1 MGSTLETRIIEKSAP
16 DQFAL
21 ESSTITKNVENS
33 DADKFVLHIRK
44 VGVDKLADQGR
55 AIKLR
60 QKIEEFTL
68 FDDELMSWVFD
79 ENIECMELVLRIILK
94 RTDIRGTQVHT
105 Q

>member
-1 MGSTLETRIIEKSAP
+1 M
-16 DQFAL
+16 
-21 ESSTITKNVENS
+21 
-33 DADKFVLHIRK
+33 
-44 VGVDKLADQGR
+44 DKLADQGR

-60 QKIEEFTL
+60 QKIEEITL

-94 RTDIRGTQVHT
+94 RTDIRVTQVHT